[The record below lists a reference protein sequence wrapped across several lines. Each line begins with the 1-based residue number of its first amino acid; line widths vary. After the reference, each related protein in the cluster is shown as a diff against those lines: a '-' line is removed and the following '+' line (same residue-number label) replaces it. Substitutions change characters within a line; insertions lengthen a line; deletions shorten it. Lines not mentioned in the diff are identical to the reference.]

1 MGSRPAL
8 SGSRTNRAFA
18 EGGQDLSLRSRRRLF
33 TRKKSSP
40 VRFLGAL
47 TRGFAGSFAA
57 AVMTFGWPES
67 LVPAPANSAAGGLLT
82 HIPAMRLAASSA
94 QHH

>member
-1 MGSRPAL
+1 MPAM
-8 SGSRTNRAFA
+8 SGSCTNQAFA

-33 TRKKSSP
+33 TRRKSSP

-47 TRGFAGSFAA
+47 TLIFAGSFAA
-57 AVMTFGWPES
+57 AVITFGWPER
-67 LVPAPANSAAGGLLT
+67 LVPAAANVGADGLLT
-82 HIPAMRLAASSA
+82 HIPAMRLAASS